1 MDAKRIRQLIVVCAL
16 AAVAALAAGSPA
28 YGKGCP
34 GNVKG
39 DPASS
44 VAQYVEQIPT
54 SCGNHA
60 TGTGNRSTKLPRSIQ
75 KKIDQQGGS
84 DATLLQN
91 IATSESYGA
100 PPQKIKS
107 PKAQAKADRH
117 SKIVS
122 DSAATHS
129 SNPLSASV
137 SVVTDGSDARLIA
150 LVVLMVGIAVLVLAT
165 AVRRRRVVTR

>member
-44 VAQYVEQIPT
+44 VAQYVEVLPT
-54 SCGNHA
+54 PCGNHA
-60 TGTGNRSTKLPRSIQ
+60 TGTGNRSTKLPPSIQ
-75 KKIDQQGGS
+75 EKIDQQGGS
-84 DATLLQN
+84 DATLLQH

-100 PPQKIKS
+100 PQQKIKS
-107 PKAQAKADRH
+107 PKAHGRH
-117 SKIVS
+117 GKILS

-165 AVRRRRVVTR
+165 AVRRRRVTR

>member
-44 VAQYVEQIPT
+44 VAQYVERLPT

-60 TGTGNRSTKLPRSIQ
+60 TGTGNRTTKLPRSIQ
-75 KKIDQQGGS
+75 EKIDQQGGS

-100 PPQKIKS
+100 PQQKIKS
-107 PKAQAKADRH
+107 PKAHKSGPKRNKILSDAAK
-117 SKIVS
+117 K
-122 DSAATHS
+122 T

-165 AVRRRRVVTR
+165 AVRR

>member
-1 MDAKRIRQLIVVCAL
+1 MDAKRIRQLVVVCAL

-34 GNVKG
+34 GNLTNEG
-39 DPASS
+39 PSS
-44 VAQYVEQIPT
+44 VAQYTEQLPT
-54 SCGNHA
+54 SCGNHV
-60 TGTGNRSTKLPRSIQ
+60 TGTGKGTTKLPRSIEQ
-75 KKIDQQGGS
+75 KIDKQAGS
-84 DATLLQN
+84 DATILKN

-100 PPQKIKS
+100 PQRTIKS
-107 PKAQAKADRH
+107 PKSQKSVRH
-117 SKIVS
+117 GKILT
-122 DSAATHS
+122 DSAAHS

-165 AVRRRRVVTR
+165 AVRRRRVTR